1 MKSSG
6 ENRNVVDLDM
16 LKELSEEELMRVVG
30 GDGIIAGSIG
40 GKKYEICKS
49 CNLVGVKVLSRVG
62 FGSNDFSNINRGIDW
77 VINENDE

>member
-49 CNLVGVKVLSRVG
+49 CNLVGVKVLSRL
-62 FGSNDFSNINRGIDW
+62 GSGDFSNINRGIDW
-77 VINENDE
+77 VINGNDE